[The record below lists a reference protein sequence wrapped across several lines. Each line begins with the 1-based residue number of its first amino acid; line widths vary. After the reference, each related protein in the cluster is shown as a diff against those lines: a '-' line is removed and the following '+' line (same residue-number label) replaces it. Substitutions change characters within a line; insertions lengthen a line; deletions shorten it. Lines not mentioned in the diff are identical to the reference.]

1 MKTARGFTLLELLIG
16 LTLLGFL
23 LALLF
28 AGFRLASMT
37 WDSVEARLERTT
49 NEQMA
54 RSLVRR
60 LLTQI
65 QPVRWQ
71 KAVNQAMAFVG
82 EPERLVAIAPL
93 GGALGS
99 GLQAVEFSIDSS
111 GPSSAPLRLLLR
123 HAAIN
128 QEDEFFAANIAETHE
143 RVVLDGLIAARFAY
157 YGAARKGEAAQWQT
171 AWSNVEALPLL
182 IRVTLESNDAGWAEL
197 VVTPMLSGAGCR
209 WDDFYKRCR

>member
-28 AGFRLASMT
+28 AGFRLASMS

-65 QPVRWQ
+65 EPMRWQ

-99 GLQAVEFSIDSS
+99 GLQAIEFSIDSS
-111 GPSSAPLRLLLR
+111 GSSAAPVRLLLR
-123 HAAIN
+123 HAATN
-128 QEDEFFAANIAETHE
+128 HEDEFFAANIAEARE
-143 RVVLDGLIAARFAY
+143 QVVLEGLITARFAY

-171 AWSNVEALPLL
+171 TWPNAEALPLL
-182 IRVTLESNDAGWAEL
+182 IRVALESSDAGWAEL
-197 VVTPMLSGAGCR
+197 IVTPMLSGSGCI